1 MSMTALA
8 FVAVPARCAL
18 PAGLG
23 VVLELFAPPVA
34 GEAALFGAV
43 DVTAALLA
51 VGVCMIDTEAGKV

>member
-8 FVAVPARCAL
+8 FVAVPARCA

-23 VVLELFAPPVA
+23 VVLELFAPVA

>member
-8 FVAVPARCAL
+8 FVAVPARCA

-23 VVLELFAPPVA
+23 VVLELFAPVA
-34 GEAALFGAV
+34 GEDAALFGAV